1 MALVEPIVA
10 AAGGAG
16 RELTDAEIAA
26 LLAPK
31 PAWTRADV
39 RRSVAIAV
47 VSSVVFFG
55 TVVFFLARSSGWEA
69 VRQAFFSWPDFQAA
83 FPKVLQGFL
92 LNFKIFM
99 IAEPIIL
106 AIGLLLAVVRSSR
119 SPVFFPARAAAV
131 TYIDIFRG
139 APSLLVVLTL
149 GFGVPALRIGGVPN
163 TAVFW
168 GSVAIILTSSAY
180 QAELFRAGIESVH
193 ASQRAAAR
201 SLGLSNSQALRYVV
215 LPQAVRRVIPPTLS
229 NFVALQKETA
239 LISVLGPLE
248 ATRQAQI
255 YASLNFNFTS
265 YVVAGLIFIAVTIPL
280 ARFTDYLLQRAAER
294 RTIGGAV

>member
-1 MALVEPIVA
+1 MIDVSSAP
-10 AAGGAG
+10 
-16 RELTDAEIAA
+16 RELTDAEVTA

-31 PAWTRADV
+31 SVWTRADV
-39 RRSVAIAV
+39 RRSAIVALL
-47 VSSVVFFG
+47 SSVVF
-55 TVVFFLARSSGWEA
+55 VAAAVFLVGRSSGWEA

-83 FPKVLQGFL
+83 FPKVLEGFK

-106 AIGLLLAVVRSSR
+106 AVGMLLALIRSGR
-119 SPVFFPARAAAV
+119 SPVLFPARAAAV
-131 TYIDIFRG
+131 AYIDIFRG
-139 APSLLVVLTL
+139 APALLVILTL
-149 GFGVPALRIGGVPN
+149 GFGVPALQISGLPN

-168 GSVAIILTSSAY
+168 GTVACILTSSAY
-180 QAELFRAGIESVH
+180 QAEVFRAGIESVH
-193 ASQRAAAR
+193 GSQRAAAR
-201 SLGLSNSQALRYVV
+201 SLGLSNAQALRYVV

-229 NFVALQKETA
+229 GFVSLQKETA

-265 YVVAGLIFIAVTIPL
+265 YLAAGLIFIAVTIPL
-280 ARFTDYLLQRAAER
+280 ARLTDYLLARSMQRQ
-294 RTIGGAV
+294 TMGGAV

>member
-1 MALVEPIVA
+1 MTEASSAP
-10 AAGGAG
+10 

-31 PAWTRADV
+31 SVWTRADV
-39 RRSVAIAV
+39 RRSALVAL
-47 VSSVVFFG
+47 VSSAVFVAAAVFFVG
-55 TVVFFLARSSGWEA
+55 RSSGWAA
-69 VRQAFFSWPDFQAA
+69 VQQAFFSWPDFQAA
-83 FPKVLQGFL
+83 FPKVLDGFK

-106 AIGLLLAVVRSSR
+106 VIGMLLALIRSGR
-119 SPVFFPARAAAV
+119 NPVLFPARAAAV
-131 TYIDIFRG
+131 AYIDIFRG
-139 APSLLVVLTL
+139 APALLVILTL
-149 GFGVPALRIGGVPN
+149 GFGVPALQISGLPN

-168 GSVAIILTSSAY
+168 GTVACILTSSAY
-180 QAELFRAGIESVH
+180 QAEVFRAGIESVH
-193 ASQRAAAR
+193 GSQRAAAR
-201 SLGLSNSQALRYVV
+201 SLGLSNAQALRFVV

-229 NFVALQKETA
+229 GFVSLQKETA

-265 YVVAGLIFIAVTIPL
+265 YLAAGLIFIAVTIPL
-280 ARFTDYLLQRAAER
+280 ARLTDYLLARSMQRQ
-294 RTIGGAV
+294 TMGGAV

>member
-1 MALVEPIVA
+1 MTVELA
-10 AAGGAG
+10 TANGAG
-16 RELTDAEIAA
+16 ARHELTDAEIER

-39 RRSVAIAV
+39 RRSIAIAA
-47 VSSVVFFG
+47 VSSIVFVG
-55 TVVFFLARSSGWEA
+55 AAAFLLGRSSGWEA
-69 VRQAFFSWPDFQAA
+69 VRAAFFSWPDFKAA
-83 FPKVLQGFL
+83 FPKVLQGFA

-106 AIGLLLAVVRSSR
+106 AIGLLLAVIRSGR
-119 SPVFFPARAAAV
+119 SPVFFPARAAAI
-131 TYIDIFRG
+131 TFIDIFRG

-149 GFGVPALRIGGVPN
+149 GFGVPALRISGVPN
-163 TAVFW
+163 TTVFW
-168 GSVAIILTSSAY
+168 GSVAVILTSSAY
-180 QAELFRAGIESVH
+180 QAEVFRAGIDSVH

-201 SLGLSNSQALRYVV
+201 SLGLSNMQALRYVV

-229 NFVALQKETA
+229 GFVALQKETA

-265 YVVAGLIFIAVTIPL
+265 YLVAGLLFIAFTIPL
-280 ARFTDYLLQRAAER
+280 ARFTDYLLARAAQRE
-294 RTIGGAV
+294 TVGGAV